1 MRPLLDDALPPRP
14 PLTPS
19 SQTSPDALPHPPH
32 ACDRRPHRCLRPLLQ
47 ALPPLHPNPRLCDTP
62 RHRPRAH
69 PDAGP
74 LLVDAPRLHHDPR
87 HLAHRSLVRLLPGR
101 RRVLRPPPPP
111 PAAHVGRDW
120 PLLFAHPAA
129 QVLAAPSATTLALLP
144 APERPHNHRLQL
156 WSYAGRNYMAHPA
169 RPRIDCLC
177 RRLEPGARK
186 CLFRR
191 GLVGGESQ
199 WRRRRRNRGY

>member
-1 MRPLLDDALPPRP
+1 MRPLYSLPPGRCPPRP

-47 ALPPLHPNPRLCDTP
+47 ALPPLHSNPRLRDTP

-74 LLVDAPRLHHDPR
+74 LLLDAPRLHDNPR
-87 HLAHRSLVRLLPGR
+87 HLAHRGLVRLLPGR
-101 RRVLRPPPPP
+101 RRNLRPPPPP
-111 PAAHVGRDW
+111 PATHVGRDW
-120 PLLFAHPAA
+120 PVLFAHPAA
-129 QVLAAPSATTLALLP
+129 QVLAAPSATTLALLA
-144 APERPHNHRLQL
+144 APERAHDYRLQL
-156 WSYAGRNYMAHPA
+156 GSHAGRNDMAHPT
-169 RPRIDCLC
+169 RPRVHRLC

-191 GLVGGESQ
+191 GLA
-199 WRRRRRNRGY
+199 RG